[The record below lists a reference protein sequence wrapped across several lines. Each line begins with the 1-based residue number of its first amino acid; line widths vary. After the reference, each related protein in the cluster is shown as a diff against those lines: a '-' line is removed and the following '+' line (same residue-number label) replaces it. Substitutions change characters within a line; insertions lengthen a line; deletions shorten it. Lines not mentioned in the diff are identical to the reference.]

1 MPPQK
6 FSLERKD
13 NGLPKTAGL
22 TPKQWLQAFNIIQK
36 NDAERRRNARNA
48 IPRNFAKMSNKQLAE
63 LGRRNGGLGGA
74 FTRDDLVDMNR
85 QSELVKKKFGAGVPG
100 IHIHEIIANSRSI
113 DIKRANNQ
121 VSDGSGVKAAHV
133 ARIKGN
139 LLTWTVDASDKN
151 GADHH
156 RVNVRLEQLDDALND
171 MTDNRRDNMLLAKSV
186 VKGRVSFDCSCGR
199 HQYWYR
205 YKATA
210 GNYCVAPP
218 KEFSPP
224 MQTNATLTGVAC
236 KHVLLVIKKI
246 DSPSFANRLV
256 SEMQRQAKKVGFADD
271 SKNAKVFDEKEIKA
285 QRKGRKGKIDY
296 EKYRKAHERFL
307 NAQKAIQRKKKAE
320 EDKGKNARKNLGKTR
335 AALTKNQRKLEQ
347 ERQRNRDLIK
357 LVHAG
362 NVNAFKGRLS
372 DKDIIKKTAEAVGN
386 AVGKKITPS
395 TIEKIIN
402 E

>member
-6 FSLERKD
+6 FNLERKD
-13 NGLPKTAGL
+13 NGLPLTKGL
-22 TPKQWLQAFNIIQK
+22 TPKQWLRAFNIIEK

-48 IPRNFAKMSNKQLAE
+48 IPRNFAKLSNKQLAE

-74 FTRDDLVDMNR
+74 FTRDDLLDMKR
-85 QSELVKKKFGAGVPG
+85 QSDLVKKKFGAGSPG

-121 VSDGSGVKAAHV
+121 VDDGSGVKSAHI
-133 ARIKGN
+133 AQIKGD
-139 LLTWTVDASDKN
+139 LFTWTVDASDKN

-156 RVNVRLEQLDDALND
+156 RVKIRLEQLDDALNEV
-171 MTDNRRDNMLLAKSV
+171 TESRRETALLAKSV
-186 VKGRVSFDCSCGR
+186 VKGRISFDCSCGR

-246 DSPSFANRLV
+246 DSPSFANRLA
-256 SEMQRQAKKVGFADD
+256 SDMQRQAKKVGFSDD
-271 SKNAKVFDEKEIKA
+271 RKNAKIFDEKEISA

-307 NAQKAIQRKKKAE
+307 NAQKAIQKKKKQEAG
-320 EDKGKNARKNLGKTR
+320 KGKEERKSLGKTR
-335 AALTKNQRKLEQ
+335 AALTRSQKKLEA

-362 NVNAFKGRLS
+362 NVNTFKGQLS
-372 DKDIIKKTAEAVGN
+372 DKEIYNKTAQAVSA
-386 AVGKKITPS
+386 AVGKKITSS

>member
-48 IPRNFAKMSNKQLAE
+48 MPRNFAKLSNKQLAE

-74 FTRDDLVDMNR
+74 FTRDDLIDMKR
-85 QSELVKKKFGAGVPG
+85 KSDLVKKKFGSNVAG

-121 VSDGSGVKAAHV
+121 VDDGSGVKSAHI
-133 ARIKGN
+133 AQIKGE

-156 RVNVRLEQLDDALND
+156 RVKVRLEQLDDALNEFTED
-171 MTDNRRDNMLLAKSV
+171 RRQNALLAKSV
-186 VKGRVSFDCSCGR
+186 VKGRISFDCSCGR

-246 DSPSFANRLV
+246 DSASFANRLL
-256 SEMQRQAKKVGFADD
+256 SDMTRQAKKVGFPDD
-271 SKNAKVFDEKEIKA
+271 RKNAKVFDEKEIKA

-296 EKYRKAHERFL
+296 EKYRKAHERFK
-307 NAQKAIQRKKKAE
+307 NAQKAIQEKKKAE
-320 EDKGKNARKNLGKTR
+320 KEQGKTDRKNLGKAR
-335 AALTKNQRKLEQ
+335 AALTRNQRKLEQ
-347 ERQRNRDLIK
+347 ERKRNRDLIK
-357 LVHAG
+357 IIHAG
-362 NVNAFKGRLS
+362 NVTNFKGQLS
-372 DKDIIKKTAEAVGN
+372 TQEILKKTASAVSGATGQN
-386 AVGKKITPS
+386 ITPS
-395 TIEKIIN
+395 NIEKIIN

>member
-1 MPPQK
+1 MPRPK
-6 FSLERKD
+6 FNLERKD

-22 TPKQWLQAFNIIQK
+22 SPTQWLRAFNIIQK
-36 NDAERRRNARNA
+36 EDATRRRSARNA
-48 IPRNFAKMSNKQLAE
+48 IPRNFATLTNKQLAE

-74 FTRDDLVDMNR
+74 FTRDDLIDMKR
-85 QSELVKKKFGAGVPG
+85 QSDRIKKEFGSGNAG
-100 IHIHEIIANSRSI
+100 IHIHQIVSSSRAI

-121 VSDGSGVKAAHV
+121 VNDGSGITTANMVK
-133 ARIKGN
+133 IKNN
-139 LLTWTVDASDKN
+139 LFIWSVDASEKN

-156 RVNVRLEQLDDALND
+156 QVKIRFEGWDEALNQL
-171 MTDNRRDNMLLAKSV
+171 TDNRRENMRLVKSV
-186 VKGRVSFDCSCGR
+186 IKGRISFDCSCGR

-236 KHVLLVIKKI
+236 KHVLLVVKKI
-246 DSPSFANRLV
+246 SSPTFANRLLV
-256 SEMQRQAKKVGFADD
+256 EMERQAKRIGFADD
-271 SKNAKVFDEKEIKA
+271 RKNAKVFDEQEIKN

-296 EKYRKAHERFL
+296 EKFRKEHERYL
-307 NAQKAIQRKKKAE
+307 NAQRAIKQKKKDEASKAE
-320 EDKGKNARKNLGKTR
+320 RQDLRKAR
-335 AALTKNQRKLEQ
+335 AALTRKGKALEQ

-362 NVNAFKGRLS
+362 NVATFRGQIS
-372 DKDIIKKTAEAVGN
+372 DKAIIKKTAESVSN
-386 AVGKKITPS
+386 AIGKPIKPAQV
-395 TIEKIIN
+395 EKIIHGK
-402 E
+402 